1 MDKWMDKWMDNFAHP
16 PGADQGFAEELA
28 RAVTV
33 GLINRCSPSIVP
45 AAPRW
50 SLESVWLV

>member
-45 AAPRW
+45 AAPR
-50 SLESVWLV
+50 